1 MKDIS
6 KRIGIYT
13 IKSIFK
19 NNDDQYVIGCKVRMG
34 FISKKHK
41 IYNINFEEI
50 NILDIRRYNSSLKDY
65 EYLSKDSEFGI
76 VLDSSEDIEKYKL
89 NKMIIG
95 EELWDG

>member
-13 IKSIFK
+13 IKGIFT
-19 NNDDQYVIGCKVRMG
+19 NNDNQYILDCKVRMG

-41 IYNINFEEI
+41 LYNANFEEI
-50 NILDIRRYNSSLKDY
+50 NILDIRKYDSSLEDY

-76 VLDSSEDIEKYKL
+76 VLDSSKDIGKYKL

-95 EELWDG
+95 EEL